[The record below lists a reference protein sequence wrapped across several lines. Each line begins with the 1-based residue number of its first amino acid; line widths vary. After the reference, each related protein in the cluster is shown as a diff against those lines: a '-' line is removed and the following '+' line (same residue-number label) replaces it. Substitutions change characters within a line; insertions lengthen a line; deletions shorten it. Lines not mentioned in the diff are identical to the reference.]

1 MQGLSVT
8 ISFFRAS
15 MKGFLFCLIFLVPL
29 SCIADTQ
36 AISVLIDTSKSIPF
50 PEFAKAKKSVQEL
63 RDKVNS
69 KDTINIYAFGNN
81 LRKLNDQQFSVLQP
95 TDSYTYLYDAI
106 YDTARELD
114 KITADRKAIVL
125 ITDGID
131 TSSATKIEDTM
142 DFANSHGISIHAIG
156 IGKADLKSLQRMSK
170 LTNGK
175 VLELNA
181 PQLADEIQSTITNQK
196 PVAAAA
202 AAAAAVQIVPTPI
215 PAPPVPEQTGSK
227 SSVQQNPSVSL
238 PQPEPERRRP
248 SGMMARYSYILWI
261 VGAGIIAVPVV
272 LWLVTRA
279 FKKETRPCP
288 SCGKPLE
295 PYQTFCPECAA
306 VPKTIIQQT
315 PTLSQRPDSTQEI
328 KRHLAPEPFDPPS
341 LPPELLIKQS
351 DADEVLSKTYVL
363 MDKPL
368 LVVRKG
374 KNIGQTFTLNRSVP
388 ISIGRSRVCEIKLE
402 DTTVSGQHCRII
414 PESGKHFLYDL
425 RSTNGTFVN
434 EKKVRKVELKEG
446 DVIKVGETHFLY
458 KVEQHRN

>member
-15 MKGFLFCLIFLVPL
+15 MKGFLFCLVFLIPL

-36 AISVLIDTSKSIPF
+36 AISVLIDTSKSIPV
-50 PEFAKAKKSVQEL
+50 PEFAKAKQTVQKL
-63 RDKVNS
+63 RDQTNP

-142 DFANSHGISIHAIG
+142 DSANSHGISIHSIG

-181 PQLADEIQSTITNQK
+181 PNLANEIQSTIASQK
-196 PVAAAA
+196 QP
-202 AAAAAVQIVPTPI
+202 AAAVIQMVPTPV
-215 PAPPVPEQTGSK
+215 PAPSVPEQTGSK
-227 SSVQQNPSVSL
+227 PSVQQKPSVSL
-238 PQPEPERRRP
+238 PQPESEPRRP
-248 SGMMARYSYILWI
+248 SGMMARYGYLLWI
-261 VGAGIIAVPVV
+261 MGAGLIAVPVV

-306 VPKTIIQQT
+306 VPKTIIQQA
-315 PTLSQRPDSTQEI
+315 PALPLRPDSTQEI

-341 LPPELLIKQS
+341 LPPEVLIKQS
-351 DADEVLSKTYVL
+351 DADEILSKTFVL